1 MTRQVQYG
9 IGTLLM
15 VALLGI
21 AIVGPKG
28 FFPDAYG
35 ARGCLLG
42 AFLMMRWQ
50 RSHYSAL
57 LTKHVAISGW
67 AGAFAG
73 GVLGRL
79 LMPIP
84 PGWPNEIVMV
94 MAAPLLHAAL
104 MVASFYFLTLGRGR
118 MP

>member
-1 MTRQVQYG
+1 YG
-9 IGTLLM
+9 IGTRLM
-15 VALLGI
+15 VALVGM
-21 AIVGPKG
+21 ACAGPKG
-28 FFPDAYG
+28 IFPDAYG

-42 AFLMMRWQ
+42 AFLIMRWQ
-50 RSHYSAL
+50 RSQHSAL

-84 PGWPNEIVMV
+84 PGWPDETVMV
-94 MAAPLLHAAL
+94 MPSALFHAAL
-104 MVASFYFLTLGRGR
+104 MTASFHFLTLGRGR